1 MTLGENSLMAFH
13 AIWTHKMRSF
23 LTLLGVII
31 GVTTIIAMMT
41 VITGI
46 QRIMEKEMSELTTNV
61 FQVQRYEP
69 QMGIHV
75 DGDWWARRRRPN
87 ITIEN
92 AKTIRERC
100 PSVANVGPE
109 VWQWGT
115 QVSYQS
121 EKTNP
126 NISLAGGTPEFM
138 FNNGIFVREG
148 RFLTELDVEY
158 RRQVVVLG
166 QDIVNRLFP
175 YENPVEKR
183 VRINGHPFEVIGL
196 LEEQG
201 SSFGHSNNGIVI
213 IPITAFQKLFGK
225 ERSINITV
233 QSVSAEKM
241 NQAMEEVRTVMRIE
255 RGLKSYEP
263 DNFAMFSS
271 NTLIESFNKFTFWIK
286 AAAVGICAV
295 SLLVAGIGIMNI
307 MLVSVRE
314 RTREIGVR
322 KALGAKRRHIM
333 IQFLIEAVVLTEI
346 GGAIGIVVG
355 IVLPMVLASA
365 YKIPTAVPIWACVLG
380 IVFCSVVGIT
390 FGLWPAMKAAR
401 LDPIVALRY
410 E

>member
-1 MTLGENSLMAFH
+1 MTLGENSLMAFR

-46 QRIMEKEMSELTTNV
+46 QKMMEKEMSELTTNV
-61 FQVQRYEP
+61 FQLQRYEP
-69 QMGIHV
+69 SIGIHI
-75 DGDWWARRRRPN
+75 DGDWWRRRRPN
-87 ITIEN
+87 ITMEH
-92 AKTIRERC
+92 AKAIRERC
-100 PSVANVGPE
+100 PSVVNVGPE
-109 VWQWGT
+109 VWQWGI
-115 QVSYQS
+115 QLSYEG

-126 NISLAGGTPEFM
+126 NVELAGGTTEFM
-138 FNNGIFVREG
+138 YNNGLFVRDG
-148 RFLTELDVEY
+148 RFITDIDVEY
-158 RRQVVVLG
+158 NRSVVVLG
-166 QDIVNRLFP
+166 QDVVNKLFP
-175 YENPVEKR
+175 YENPLEKR
-183 VRINGHPFEVIGL
+183 VRVDGRPYEVIGIF
-196 LEEQG
+196 EERG
-201 SSFGHSNNGIVI
+201 SSFGHSRDNVVA
-213 IPITAFQKLFGK
+213 IPITAFQKQYGRN
-225 ERSINITV
+225 RSLNITI
-233 QSVSAEKM
+233 QAVSAAKM
-241 NQAMEEVRTVMRIE
+241 DQAIEEVRTVMRIE
-255 RGLKSYEP
+255 RRLKSYEP
-263 DNFAMFSS
+263 DDFAIWSS

-286 AAAVGICAV
+286 IAAVGICGV

-307 MLVSVRE
+307 KLVSVRE

-322 KALGAKRRHIM
+322 KALGAKRKHIM

-355 IVLPMVLASA
+355 IVLPMVLGSA

>member
-1 MTLGENSLMAFH
+1 MTVGENSKMALQ
-13 AIWTHKMRSF
+13 AIWAHKMRSF

-46 QRIMEKEMSELTTNV
+46 QRMMEKEMSELSSNV

-69 QMGIHV
+69 RVGIHV
-75 DGDWWARRRRPN
+75 GRRGPRRPN
-87 ITIEN
+87 ITVEH
-92 AKTIRERC
+92 AMAIRERC

-109 VWQWGT
+109 VWRWGN
-115 QVSYQS
+115 QVAYGG

-126 NISLAGGTPEFM
+126 NIVVAGGTPEFM
-138 FNNGIFVREG
+138 YNNGEYVRRG
-148 RFLTELDVEY
+148 RFLTHLDVEY
-158 RRQVVVLG
+158 NRSVTVIG
-166 QDIVNRLFP
+166 QEVIDKLFP
-175 YENPVEKR
+175 YEDPIGKR
-183 VRINGHPFEVIGL
+183 VRINAKPFEVVGIF
-196 LEEQG
+196 EERG
-201 SSFGHSNNGIVI
+201 AVFGESRDNRAV
-213 IPITAFQKLFGK
+213 IPITTFQKQYGK
-225 ERSINITV
+225 NRSINITV
-233 QSVSAEKM
+233 QAVSAARM
-241 NQAMEEVRTVMRIE
+241 NQAIEEVRTVMRIE
-255 RGLKSYEP
+255 RGLKSYED
-263 DNFAMFSS
+263 DNFGIWSS

-286 AAAVGICAV
+286 IAAIGICAV

-333 IQFLIEAVVLTEI
+333 VQFLIEAVVLTEI
-346 GGAIGIVVG
+346 GGGIGILVG
-355 IVLPMVLASA
+355 VVLPMVLGSSI
-365 YKIPTAVPIWACVLG
+365 KLPTAVPVWACVLG
-380 IVFCSVVGIT
+380 VVFCSIVGIG

>member
-46 QRIMEKEMSELTTNV
+46 QKMMEKEMSELTTNV
-61 FQVQRYEP
+61 FQLQRYEP
-69 QMGIHV
+69 HVGIHI
-75 DGDWWARRRRPN
+75 DGDWWRRQRRPN
-87 ITIEN
+87 ITLEN
-92 AKTIRERC
+92 AKAIRERC
-100 PSVANVGPE
+100 PSVTNVGPE
-109 VWQWGT
+109 AWQWAV
-115 QVSYQS
+115 QVAYEG

-126 NISLAGGTPEFM
+126 NVSLSGGTPEFM
-138 FNNGIFVREG
+138 YNNGMFVREG
-148 RFLTELDVEY
+148 RFITDIDVEY
-158 RRQVVVLG
+158 NRAVVVLG
-166 QDIVNRLFP
+166 QDIINKLFP
-175 YENPVEKR
+175 YENPLEKR
-183 VRINGHPFEVIGL
+183 VRVDGRPYEVIGVF
-196 LEEQG
+196 EERG
-201 SSFGHSNNGIVI
+201 SSFGHSRDNVAT
-213 IPITAFQKLFGK
+213 IPVTTFQKQYGK
-225 ERSINITV
+225 NRSLNITI
-233 QSVSAEKM
+233 QAVSAEKM
-241 NQAMEEVRTVMRIE
+241 DQAMEEVRTVMRIE

-286 AAAVGICAV
+286 IAAVGICGV

-333 IQFLIEAVVLTEI
+333 VQFLIEAVVLTEI

-355 IVLPMVLASA
+355 IVLPIALGSA